1 MHDNDCDCE
10 FVNEQHATYLN
21 YLAIEHENLINKF
34 LKNRDILDAQK
45 AKIDLLNEERTNFLE
60 NIQFLEF
67 EHSALL
73 DRNNVLT
80 QEIENVKSFSSVNEI
95 FHLGTKVLNEILD
108 RSKSNCDKRGLG
120 YINKNETP
128 SSGETF
134 FVKGKKKTLNQTTS
148 LSIPSLCTHCKKTKH
163 ARNKC
168 YTKFLERFES
178 QMNMLMNDFN
188 SLKNNILYIG
198 KGRNLIKSLE
208 LNKTPLSHH

>member
-10 FVNEQHATYLN
+10 FINEQRATYLN
-21 YLAIEHENLINKF
+21 YLAIELENLINKF

-45 AKIDLLNEERTNFLE
+45 VKIDLLNEETTNFLE

-95 FHLGTKVLNEILD
+95 FHPRTKVLNEILD
-108 RSKSNCDKRGLG
+108 RSKPNGDKRGLG

-128 SSGETF
+128 SSGETV
-134 FVKGKKKTLNQTTS
+134 FVKGKK
-148 LSIPSLCTHCKKTKH
+148 
-163 ARNKC
+163 RN
-168 YTKFLERFES
+168 
-178 QMNMLMNDFN
+178 
-188 SLKNNILYIG
+188 
-198 KGRNLIKSLE
+198 
-208 LNKTPLSHH
+208 P